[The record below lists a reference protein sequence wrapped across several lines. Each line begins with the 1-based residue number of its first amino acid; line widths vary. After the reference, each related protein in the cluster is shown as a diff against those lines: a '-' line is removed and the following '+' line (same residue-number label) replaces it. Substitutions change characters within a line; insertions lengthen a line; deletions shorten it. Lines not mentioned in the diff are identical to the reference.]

1 MDRHIRPLTRDT
13 GAGPVPAQF
22 DPGTGG
28 TGTTGGGGGGYLILI
43 SPLAYAF
50 AKFDMVIG
58 SLVAYAPYKGGV
70 Y

>member
-1 MDRHIRPLTRDT
+1 MDKHIRPLTY
-13 GAGPVPAQF
+13 GNGLGPVQAQT
-22 DPGTGG
+22 DTG
-28 TGTTGGGGGGYLILI
+28 TGTGTGGGGYLVLI

>member
-1 MDRHIRPLTRDT
+1 MDRHIRPLTHDT
-13 GAGPVPAQF
+13 EAGPVPAQT
-22 DPGTGG
+22 DPGTG
-28 TGTTGGGGGGYLILI
+28 TGGGGGGYLVLI

>member
-1 MDRHIRPLTRDT
+1 MDRHIRPLTHDT
-13 GAGPVPAQF
+13 EAGPLQAQI

-28 TGTTGGGGGGYLILI
+28 TGTGGGGGGYLILV